1 MAAFVRE
8 ICAICTPIADTGP
21 GNAFMG
27 TTLEFVART
36 SRHRGGANFRRR
48 VTSRESFIH
57 SIATVVITITQ
68 PVLQNA
74 ALSSRAEELR

>member
-1 MAAFVRE
+1 MGAFVRE

-21 GNAFMG
+21 GNAFTG
-27 TTLEFVART
+27 ATLEFVART